1 MRSHWYK
8 LSILTFAI
16 ATLVSLA
23 TPAESFGQRGGGGG
37 GRGGGHGQGGGGG
50 HGHGGGG
57 GHGHGGGGGG
67 GRGHEQSHSG
77 GNRGGNRGGGPGRS
91 DSRGG
96 GRQDP
101 GGWQYSGGNNN
112 GDFYRNGPQN
122 YRSGPQNLNQLYRGY
137 YNSGYRGNYY
147 GYPGFGPTYGRYGYG
162 NFPWYVGLAAY
173 GLNFN
178 RGYGYSYGN
187 GYVSGQPVIVER
199 YSATTTPA
207 TPAADDFVPQ
217 LNRTTTAL
225 GAQPSGAA
233 LLGVTMD
240 PQYPEAAVVRQVSPG
255 TAAEQAGLQPGDM
268 IASID
273 RTQIRSPADVTNYI
287 ASKQAGEQIE
297 MEFVRPIR
305 CSEVK
310 AAAPEEGLGVAPPAA
325 NDPEIAAQPTDA
337 IPPPVP
343 QPLNSN

>member
-1 MRSHWYK
+1 MKASWYK
-8 LSILTFAI
+8 FSILTIAL
-16 ATLVSLA
+16 ATLISLA
-23 TPAESFGQRGGGGG
+23 TPAESFAQRGGGGG

-57 GHGHGGGGGG
+57 G
-67 GRGHEQSHSG
+67 RGHAQSHG
-77 GNRGGNRGGGPGRS
+77 GGNRGGGPNWS

-96 GRQDP
+96 GRQ
-101 GGWQYSGGNNN
+101 GSGEWQYSGGN
-112 GDFYRNGPQN
+112 GRDFYRG
-122 YRSGPQNLNQLYRGY
+122 GPQNLNQLYRGY

-162 NFPWYVGLAAY
+162 NFPWYVGLATY

-178 RGYGYSYGN
+178 RGYGYGYGN

-199 YSATTTPA
+199 YSTTTTPA
-207 TPAADDFVPQ
+207 APADDDFVPQ
-217 LNRTTTAL
+217 LNRTTTVL

-240 PQYPEAAVVRQVSPG
+240 PQYPEAAVVRQVTPG
-255 TAAEQAGLQPGDM
+255 GSAEQAGLRPGDM

-273 RTQIRSPADVTNYI
+273 RTQIGNPADVTNYV
-287 ASKQAGEQIE
+287 AAKQPGEQIE

-305 CSEVK
+305 RSEVK
-310 AAAPEEGLGVAPPAA
+310 AAAPEEGLGVPAPAPSASPAA
-325 NDPEIAAQPTDA
+325 VETAEP

-343 QPLNSN
+343 QPAVVN

>member
-1 MRSHWYK
+1 MKTPWYK
-8 LSILTFAI
+8 FSILTIAL

-23 TPAESFGQRGGGGG
+23 TPAESFAQRGGGGG
-37 GRGGGHGQGGGGG
+37 GGRSGSHGQGGGGG

-57 GHGHGGGGGG
+57 GGGG
-67 GRGHEQSHSG
+67 GRGHAQSHD
-77 GNRGGNRGGGPGRS
+77 GGNRGGGPNWSQG
-91 DSRGG
+91 GG
-96 GRQDP
+96 GRQGSAD
-101 GGWQYSGGNNN
+101 WRYYSGGGNR
-112 GDFYRNGPQN
+112 GN
-122 YRSGPQNLNQLYRGY
+122 YGGGPQNLNQFYRGY

-162 NFPWYVGLAAY
+162 NFPWYVGLATY

-178 RGYGYSYGN
+178 RGYGYGYGN
-187 GYVSGQPVIVER
+187 GYVSGKPVIVER
-199 YSATTTPA
+199 YSTTTTPA
-207 TPAADDFVPQ
+207 TPAADDYVPQ
-217 LNRTTTAL
+217 LNRTTTVL

-240 PQYPEAAVVRQVSPG
+240 AQYPEAAVVRQVSPG

-273 RTQIRSPADVTNYI
+273 RTQIRNPADVTNYV
-287 ASKQAGEQIE
+287 AAKQPGEQIE

-305 CSEVK
+305 RSEVK
-310 AAAPEEGLGVAPPAA
+310 AAAPEEGLGVPTPAA
-325 NDPEIAAQPTDA
+325 TAPATTVEPTEP

-343 QPLNSN
+343 QPPVAD